1 MVVCSMQCKLKSLKQ
16 CDLNRANIRMHV
28 DVHVHS
34 AIMKVAG
41 KRNASTM

>member
-1 MVVCSMQCKLKSLKQ
+1 MLHAVQIDVTQSS
-16 CDLNRANIRMHV
+16 DLNRANVRMYV